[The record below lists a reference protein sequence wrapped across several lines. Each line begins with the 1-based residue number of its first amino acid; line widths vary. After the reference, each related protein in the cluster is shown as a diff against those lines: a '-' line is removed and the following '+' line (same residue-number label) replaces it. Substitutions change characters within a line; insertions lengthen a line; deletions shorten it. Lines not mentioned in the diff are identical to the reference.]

1 MRANQKTEN
10 RLSCG
15 REREREGE
23 SVRRASKTAEEME
36 EGKRGRTRDRAT
48 LLTDSYM

>member
-1 MRANQKTEN
+1 M
-10 RLSCG
+10 
-15 REREREGE
+15 
-23 SVRRASKTAEEME
+23 RRASETAEEME